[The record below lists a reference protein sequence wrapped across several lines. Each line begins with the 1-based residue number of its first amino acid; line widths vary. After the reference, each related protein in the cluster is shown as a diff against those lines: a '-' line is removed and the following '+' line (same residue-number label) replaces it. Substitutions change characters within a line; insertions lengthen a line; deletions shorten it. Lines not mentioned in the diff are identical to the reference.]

1 MVQIKVDVD
10 GARTVAG
17 RLEAVA
23 GQAGCTGGLVPDPGA
38 FASGLRDGVAT
49 FSERW
54 GWAADEVREEVQ
66 GAADALRAAVRE
78 YQRVDAPGPVR

>member
-17 RLEAVA
+17 RLEAAA
-23 GQAGCTGGLVPDPGA
+23 GQAGCTRGLVPDPGA
-38 FASGLRDGVAT
+38 FAAGLGDGVTT

-54 GWAADEVREEVQ
+54 GWAADEVHEEVQ
-66 GAADALRAAVRE
+66 GAARALRAAIRE